1 MEDVPKETAPGFPAA
16 PSIGEEIANAVTHG
30 LGALLGV
37 AGLVVLVV
45 RAALEGTAVQVVA
58 AAVYGSSLILL
69 YAVST
74 LYHALTNGRA
84 KRVFRILDHCLI
96 YVLIAGTYTPFTLV
110 TLRGAWGWSL
120 FGAVWGLA
128 VMGVVFKIFF
138 TGRLHLLS
146 TAAYVL
152 MGWMAVVAIVP
163 LWRAL
168 PGAALAGLVAGGL
181 FYSLGVIFFAS
192 SRRYAHAVW
201 HVFVLTGSV
210 CHFAVVLRYVV

>member
-1 MEDVPKETAPGFPAA
+1 MEGVSSESLPAFPAL
-16 PSIGEEIANAVTHG
+16 PTIGEEIANAITHG
-30 LGALLGV
+30 LGALLGI

-45 RAALEGTAVQVVA
+45 RAASEGTALHVVA

-69 YAVST
+69 YLVST
-74 LYHALTNGRA
+74 LYHALTKGRA
-84 KRVFRILDHCLI
+84 KRLFRILDHCLI

-128 VMGVVFKIFF
+128 VLGVVFKVFF
-138 TGRLHLLS
+138 TGRLHVLS

-152 MGWMAVVAIVP
+152 MGWMAVVAIGP
-163 LWRAL
+163 LW
-168 PGAALAGLVAGGL
+168 GALAGPALAWLVAGGL
-181 FYSLGVIFFAS
+181 FYSLGVVFFAS

-201 HVFVLTGSV
+201 HLFVLAGSV